1 MAQPSSPG
9 SAALS
14 DTICRLRSIA
24 ENHLREIGEEN
35 LQEEKDQARRNQEL
49 ERYTKQRRRDKMS
62 TLVPVGAT
70 TTPKMRSAQ
79 DVLDRLRWDRALD
92 LSSHTIGYL
101 ERFSGI
107 KEIPAAHWISDFT
120 EEEWIPQHRIKYFK
134 RTIETGGQEI
144 VWDRDK
150 RIDKIFGG
158 NLINQDETEIRSDA
172 GGGLGSTQST
182 SLEDYSARF

>member
-79 DVLDRLRWDRALD
+79 GKLSRPPATDIGQAIEAL
-92 LSSHTIGYL
+92 
-101 ERFSGI
+101 
-107 KEIPAAHWISDFT
+107 
-120 EEEWIPQHRIKYFK
+120 Q
-134 RTIETGGQEI
+134 
-144 VWDRDK
+144 
-150 RIDKIFGG
+150 
-158 NLINQDETEIRSDA
+158 
-172 GGGLGSTQST
+172 T
-182 SLEDYSARF
+182 SLTASDGIERSIFRATPLVIWNASAASRKYRPPIGSPTSLRKNGFLSIVSNISSGPSRLADRKSSGTGISG